1 LRERFVFPAVDTAKS
16 KDVPLGLPCTAPV
29 LDPTSYPILGAGA
42 RPLGINQQKMHKQ
55 DAAEG
60 EDDPPRKHVGD
71 HSGEGRDAPVAAYP
85 SRGVKP
91 EEYDKEKQPAEC
103 DPLVPVRV
111 HDVLQK
117 AGTRFLRST
126 ARKAVS
132 G

>member
-1 LRERFVFPAVDTAKS
+1 M
-16 KDVPLGLPCTAPV
+16 
-29 LDPTSYPILGAGA
+29 
-42 RPLGINQQKMHKQ
+42 GINQQKMHKQ

-91 EEYDKEKQPAEC
+91 EEYDKEKQLAEY

-126 ARKAVS
+126 VQKAVS